1 MKTMRKSLM
10 KRTELQ
16 HTYFKIKSSE
26 NLKLF
31 KLQRNF
37 CSRLYTKEKERN
49 ILMILIYINKIIDNR
64 LFWKTVIGLFFQIKV
79 SISQKFL

>member
-1 MKTMRKSLM
+1 M

>member
-1 MKTMRKSLM
+1 M

-31 KLQRNF
+31 KVKGISVVDYIQKRK
-37 CSRLYTKEKERN
+37 KE
-49 ILMILIYINKIIDNR
+49 I
-64 LFWKTVIGLFFQIKV
+64 F
-79 SISQKFL
+79 